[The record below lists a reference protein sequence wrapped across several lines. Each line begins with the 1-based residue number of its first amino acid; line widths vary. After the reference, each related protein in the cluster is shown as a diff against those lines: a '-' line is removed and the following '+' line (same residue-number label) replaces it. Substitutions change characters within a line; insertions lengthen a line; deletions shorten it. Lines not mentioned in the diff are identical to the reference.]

1 MSADSLFETLP
12 PSVAEA
18 VRAAL
23 ATPGDPAPVITRH
36 QYRNLRVTMA
46 PGNSSAQR
54 QQIDAAFAA
63 VAFPTSDAII
73 PLPETLTP
81 PQRALAEIVAAHV
94 VAIGGFAIPK
104 AAWVR
109 RRWLGLEPAGALER
123 PVLYVYDGEKRRA
136 PLWHALLQLAT
147 VEPDDEAEAQ
157 PSPRA
162 QLFASLPLAE
172 RLEVYGDI
180 ALGAYGLDLDE
191 LAIDLD
197 QLRDEGKE
205 WAPAYADRLL
215 ELFGGDAL
223 HLERGEQTGIPDLIK
238 PVVALALVRAGVPLE
253 PRWDGLI
260 PVEDSALT
268 RELLAAL
275 PAPRRASVVVRA
287 LDDMFA
293 NQAVRT
299 ALGLIG
305 DVPDVALAQ
314 AIIDRSDDVDG
325 QPKRRILQKLAQLGA
340 PHADIIALVTPA
352 LAALP
357 PPLGLRLGN
366 VLSPSRAD
374 ELTPVHIAQCARG
387 NEMIMGCSDNWVAE
401 EDIAFLQLGE
411 VLDDRGQHAYDFAVF
426 MDEDGVFFRAGTDEP
441 VAVLCQ
447 FNLDCPDAALKE
459 GFQMVLADK
468 PRR

>member
-1 MSADSLFETLP
+1 MSAESLFDKLP
-12 PSVAEA
+12 PLAAEA

-23 ATPGDPAPVITRH
+23 ATPGDAAPVVTRH
-36 QYRNLRVTMA
+36 QYRNLKVTVA

-54 QQIDAAFAA
+54 QQLDAAFAA
-63 VAFPTSDAII
+63 VMFPSSDAII
-73 PLPETLTP
+73 PLVATLTP
-81 PQRALAEIVAAHV
+81 AQRALAEIVAGHV

-109 RRWLGLEPAGALER
+109 RRWLGLAPAGALER
-123 PVLYVYDGEKRRA
+123 PVLYVHDGEKRRA
-136 PLWHALLQLAT
+136 PLWHALLQLGAVT
-147 VEPDDEAEAQ
+147 DDDGAEDRPGA
-157 PSPRA
+157 RA
-162 QLFASLPLAE
+162 QLFASLPLGD
-172 RLEVYGDI
+172 RLEAYGDI
-180 ALGAYGLDLDE
+180 ALGAYGLDLDG
-191 LAIDLD
+191 LTIDLD
-197 QLRDEGKE
+197 PLRDEGKA

-215 ELFGGDAL
+215 TLFDGDAL

-260 PVEDSALT
+260 PVEDSAIT

-275 PAPRRASVVVRA
+275 PASRRASVVVRA

-305 DVPDVALAQ
+305 DVSDVALAQ
-314 AIIDRSDDVDG
+314 AIIDRADDVDG
-325 QPKRRILQKLAQLGA
+325 QPKRRILQKLAQLA
-340 PHADIIALVTPA
+340 AAHADIVALVTPA

-357 PPLGLRLGN
+357 PPLGLRLGA
-366 VLSPSRAD
+366 LMSPSSAA
-374 ELTPVHIAQCARG
+374 ELTPIHLAQCARG
-387 NEMIMGCSDNWVAE
+387 NEMIIGCSDNWVGA

-411 VLDDRGQHAYDFAVF
+411 VLDDKGQHAYDFAVF

-447 FNLDCPDAALKE
+447 LNLDCPDAALKE
-459 GFQMVLADK
+459 ALQTILADK